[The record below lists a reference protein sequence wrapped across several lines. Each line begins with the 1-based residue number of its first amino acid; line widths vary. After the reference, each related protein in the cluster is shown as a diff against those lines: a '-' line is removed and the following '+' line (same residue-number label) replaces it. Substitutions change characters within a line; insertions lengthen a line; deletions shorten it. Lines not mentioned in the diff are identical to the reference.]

1 MHSYLDILV
10 ISIESYLNPPTSQL
24 CKITLN
30 DVEGITIRTT
40 HVLALAATSYNLNV

>member
-1 MHSYLDILV
+1 MHSYLDMLV

-30 DVEGITIRTT
+30 DVEGITRTT